1 MGTVDMGFIHLCG
14 VPSIGYKH
22 EEYLANKEVLWNKLV
37 VAQRNK
43 HIVTVGTLDKTKSVE

>member
-1 MGTVDMGFIHLCG
+1 MGFIHLCG